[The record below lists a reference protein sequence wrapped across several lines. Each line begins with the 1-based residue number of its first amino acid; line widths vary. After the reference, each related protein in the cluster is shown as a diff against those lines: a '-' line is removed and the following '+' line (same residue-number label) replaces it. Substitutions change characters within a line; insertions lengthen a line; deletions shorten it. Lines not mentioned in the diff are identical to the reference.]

1 MKKHVVIV
9 TNLYPNLH
17 DKNRGIFIRQLV
29 ERLTAEF
36 DITVICPI
44 PWRPNFLVVD
54 KDRIP
59 ASDTINGI
67 DVFYPRHIVI
77 PKLLRASYGWL
88 MYQALLPAIKK
99 LHHNKQIDLVSAH
112 WIYPDGV
119 GAVKAAK
126 NMGLPIVVHALGC
139 DINEYSKYLMRRI
152 QISKALKD
160 SNLVVVKSQDL
171 AKKTMQLGA
180 NENNLRVI
188 HNGVDREVFYQ
199 QNMQSVRLEL
209 GLEAEKNY
217 LLFVGNLQQEKGLQ
231 YLIDA
236 MSMLSPCE
244 CELIIIGGG
253 PLESSIKNLVK
264 AYLLESVVHF
274 YGRIPHNLIPK
285 YINAVNALCLPSIR
299 EGCPNIVLESLSCG
313 TPVLASRVGAVPEII
328 TDDAHGIIVSPQS
341 ADQLAQQIPNILKIK
356 TEKSIDFNWYGWDK
370 NAESISHV
378 FKEILT

>member
-1 MKKHVVIV
+1 
-9 TNLYPNLH
+9 
-17 DKNRGIFIRQLV
+17 
-29 ERLTAEF
+29 
-36 DITVICPI
+36 
-44 PWRPNFLVVD
+44 
-54 KDRIP
+54 
-59 ASDTINGI
+59 
-67 DVFYPRHIVI
+67 
-77 PKLLRASYGWL
+77 
-88 MYQALLPAIKK
+88 
-99 LHHNKQIDLVSAH
+99 
-112 WIYPDGV
+112 
-119 GAVKAAK
+119 
-126 NMGLPIVVHALGC
+126 
-139 DINEYSKYLMRRI
+139 
-152 QISKALKD
+152 
-160 SNLVVVKSQDL
+160 
-171 AKKTMQLGA
+171 
-180 NENNLRVI
+180 
-188 HNGVDREVFYQ
+188 
-199 QNMQSVRLEL
+199 
-209 GLEAEKNY
+209 
-217 LLFVGNLQQEKGLQ
+217 
-231 YLIDA
+231 

-285 YINAVNALCLPSIR
+285 YINSVNALCLPSIR